1 MENKLSIVNF
11 GAQKVPDFKE
21 VRGKDWIQFGTEGE
35 WKNRYPEYLLD
46 LYRRSAKH
54 HAIVNSKKDY
64 VVGQGW
70 TVDGEG
76 LNTFQLG
83 KLEQFVRH
91 PNQYEKLDDILE
103 KVALDYELYNGFA
116 LEVVYDQLNEKIAAI
131 YHADFARYRSNEDG
145 TCYYYSEDWSKHN
158 PEVEKI
164 EAFNWKEPEGKQLL
178 YVKGYSPDCKYYPLP
193 TYLGSTAYVE
203 LDVEIANF
211 HLNSVKNNFVGG
223 TIVSFY
229 NGEPTPEEQEEIE
242 RQIKQKFTGTD
253 NANSVI
259 LNFADSRDRGVD
271 IQQLNGND
279 FDKRFDILN
288 KTVQR
293 EIYAGHQVTDPA
305 LFGIKEDGIFTS
317 RNQLVDSFE
326 LFQNTYVNNRQ
337 QFIERVFNELAA
349 LQGFEGRLVIKD
361 TEPISIQFSESTVI
375 SVMTPDEIRE
385 KIGLEVVKKEE
396 AGTDS
401 KTKDAQAALKGSV
414 GGVSGI
420 ITLLQN
426 VKQGMVAEASAISVL
441 TELYGFSPEM
451 ATATVTGET
460 IPEAVAQELRATCCS
475 SQDGEE
481 DYLKYLLASAE
492 AGYNVQGMSKRFDF
506 DADYEKAKFSE
517 DLARK
522 YWFVDI
528 DPIDTAILDILV
540 KEPSTPFIAIADSLK
555 ISLERLML
563 GLQTLNESNAI
574 NILIKDVVDSS
585 QRVVEVT
592 KKGKDLIKEIPP
604 IKEEFK
610 IRYVYAKRPEVAGP
624 SILPRDAESNGT
636 REFCERLIRASAGVE
651 GLDQSGAESDAN
663 VGTKTKAGPEGGSK
677 TWSLREIMGMDLKE
691 GINVW
696 QRGGGYWGKNYHCR
710 HEWRRVLVTVKR

>member
-164 EAFNWKEPEGKQLL
+164 EAFNWQNPEGKQLL

-279 FDKRFDILN
+279 FDKRFEILN

-361 TEPISIQFSESTVI
+361 TEPISIQFSESTVV
-375 SVMTPDEIRE
+375 SVMTQNEIRE
-385 KIGLEVVKKEE
+385 KIGLEPLEE
-396 AGTDS
+396 EDE
-401 KTKDAQAALKGSV
+401 V
-414 GGVSGI
+414 I
-420 ITLLQN
+420 
-426 VKQGMVAEASAISVL
+426 AE
-441 TELYGFSPEM
+441 
-451 ATATVTGET
+451 
-460 IPEAVAQELRATCCS
+460 ELRATCCS

-506 DADYEKAKFSE
+506 DADFEKAKFNE

-522 YWFVDI
+522 YWFAEI

-540 KEPSTPFIAIADSLK
+540 KAPSTPFIAIADSLK

-563 GLQTLNESNAI
+563 GLQMLNESNAI
-574 NILIKDVVDSS
+574 NILIKDVADSS

-610 IRYVYAKRPEVAGP
+610 IRYVYAKRPEAKGP
-624 SILPRDAESNGT
+624 SILPNDRT
-636 REFCERLIRASAGVE
+636 REFCSTLVNASATEDNVE
-651 GLDQSGAESDAN
+651 GGQ
-663 VGTKTKAGPEGGSK
+663 
-677 TWSLREIMGMDLKE
+677 TWSLREIMAMDLKT
-691 GINVW
+691 GRNVW
-696 QRGGGYWGKNYHCR
+696 QRGGGYWGDSYHCR

>member
-1 MENKLSIVNF
+1 MENRLSIVNF

-21 VRGKDWIQFGTEGE
+21 QRGKNWIQFGTEGE

-91 PNQYEKLDDILE
+91 PNQYENLDDILE
-103 KVALDYELYNGFA
+103 KIALDYELYNGFA

-164 EAFNWKEPEGKQLL
+164 DAFNWQNPEGKQLL
-178 YVKGYSPDCKYYPLP
+178 YVKGYSPGCKYYPLP
-193 TYLGSTAYVE
+193 TYLGSTGYIE
-203 LDVEIANF
+203 LDIEIQNYHISA
-211 HLNSVKNNFVGG
+211 VQNNFVGSS
-223 TIVSFY
+223 IISFF
-229 NGEPTPEEQEEIE
+229 NGEPSAEEQEEIE

-253 NANSVI
+253 NAGSIV
-259 LNFADSRDRGVD
+259 LNFADSKDRGVE
-271 IQQLNGND
+271 IQHLSGSD
-279 FDKRFDILN
+279 DDKRFEILN

-349 LQGFEGRLVIKD
+349 LQGFEGRLLIKD
-361 TEPISIQFSESTVI
+361 TEPISIQFSESTVV
-375 SVMTPDEIRE
+375 SVMTQNEIRE
-385 KIGLEVVKKEE
+385 KIGLEPLEE
-396 AGTDS
+396 EDE
-401 KTKDAQAALKGSV
+401 V
-414 GGVSGI
+414 I
-420 ITLLQN
+420 
-426 VKQGMVAEASAISVL
+426 AE
-441 TELYGFSPEM
+441 
-451 ATATVTGET
+451 
-460 IPEAVAQELRATCCS
+460 ELRAACCS

-506 DADYEKAKFSE
+506 DADFETAKFNE

-522 YWFVDI
+522 YWFAEI

-540 KEPSTPFIAIADSLK
+540 KAPSTPFIAIAGSLK

-563 GLQTLNESNAI
+563 GLQMLNESNAI
-574 NILIKDVVDSS
+574 NILIKDVADSS

-610 IRYVYAKRPEVAGP
+610 IRYVYAKRPEVDGP
-624 SILPRDAESNGT
+624 SILPKTSESAGT

-651 GLDQSGAESDAN
+651 GLNQSGAESDAN

-677 TWSLREIMGMDLKE
+677 TWSLREIMAMDLKT
-691 GINVW
+691 GRNVW
-696 QRGGGYWGKNYHCR
+696 QRGGGYWHKNYHCR